1 MCNYRTLSSIIES
14 DYPVVLLD
22 TGYVNFYSLYA
33 TECWFKMACDDVPEP
48 NEDWMDCDIFRE
60 KYDKMYL
67 ARFEKLFLKQSF
79 RKLNSVISSKTS
91 IEKKRNKEIN
101 TFEKKLSNV
110 NITSKEAKLIKQDI
124 KKVISQY
131 NKKLRSLHKI
141 PFSQFIFAMDCPRK
155 NIWRQ
160 KLFNKYKANRDETYK
175 KTKWKGGG
183 IFRHTIR
190 ELLPKFVKENN
201 ITMLSEKCLESDDI
215 IALTHRFIR
224 KEYPNKQI
232 IIITNDYDLLQ
243 LLDGKTSMINLKGV
257 DLQTKTLGDQRT
269 DLLMKVLCGDPS
281 DNIKSCFPKCGK
293 KTALNLIRNPQ
304 KLEEKLNS
312 NYKYRENYNFNM
324 GLISFDKIPDKLCKN
339 FYEKYLKW
347 FDNDFDEANDANESR
362 SIQYH
367 LTNGDLKNT
376 KVQ

>member
-1 MCNYRTLSSIIES
+1 MNNHRKLSSIIES
-14 DYPVVLLD
+14 EYPVVLLD

-33 TECWFKMACDDVPEP
+33 TECWFKMACDEVPAP
-48 NEDWMDCDIFRE
+48 DEDWMDCDIFRE

-67 ARFEKLFLKQSF
+67 ARFEKLYSKQSF
-79 RKLNSVISSKTS
+79 RKLNSVISSKIS
-91 IEKKRNKEIN
+91 IEKKRKKEIN
-101 TFEKKLSNV
+101 NLEKKLSNV
-110 NITSKEAKLIKQDI
+110 NITSKEAKTIKQEI

-131 NKKLRSLHKI
+131 NKKLRSYHKI

-155 NIWRQ
+155 HIWRQ

-175 KTKWKGGG
+175 KQKWKGSG

-201 ITMLSEKCLESDDI
+201 ITMLSNETLESDDI
-215 IALTHRFIR
+215 IALTHKFIR
-224 KEYPNKQI
+224 REYPDKPI

-312 NYKYRENYNFNM
+312 NYSYRENYNFNM
-324 GLISFDKIPDKLCKN
+324 SLISFDKIPNDLSDK
-339 FYEKYLKW
+339 FYEKYSKW
-347 FDNDFDEANDANESR
+347 FAEDVNESIETQCR
-362 SIQYH
+362 
-367 LTNGDLKNT
+367 LTK
-376 KVQ
+376 